1 MFDSWLQDLRY
12 AVRLLR
18 RNPLFALTAVL
29 SLAIG
34 IGANTTIFTIAN
46 ALLFKPP
53 LGVADASRLVDV
65 GRSQDGQGF
74 DNGSYSNYL
83 DIRARNTVFS
93 GIYAYRLGP
102 EPMSL
107 RGKDGAERIYG
118 EMVSTNYFNVLGT
131 PPHIGRLFTSDD
143 SEQPGATPL
152 AVLSHRFWMR
162 RFNGDPAIVGQTL
175 VLNGRPLTVIGV
187 TPEGFH
193 GTTVLT
199 SDLWVPVNMVGELAS
214 RLPPAILTSRES
226 AWLVMGARL
235 KPGVTVGQAQAELA
249 NIGRALEQEFPDANR
264 GKGLRVV
271 ASSPVPGDGAP
282 VAAFMAVLMAIVM
295 LVLAIA
301 CANVAGVLLARATTR
316 RREIA
321 VRLAIGAGRG
331 RLIRQMLV
339 ESTLLFLIGGSGG
352 LVLARLMTGALLS
365 LLPAVPLPIDVT
377 LALDGRAVVFTLT
390 LSLVAAILSGL
401 APAFHASRA
410 EVVGALKSDTQGGP
424 ERIWLRHAFV
434 VSQVALSIVLVVGAG
449 LFARALQRASE
460 IDPGFDPH
468 GVELATLDLSLG
480 GYTADTGRVFARE
493 LIRRV
498 RETPGVQAAALSA
511 VMPLGDRG
519 IGLGGLAVPG
529 VELRN
534 GRRFF
539 DVDWNV
545 ITPGY
550 FATMKMALSTG
561 RDFSDADRE
570 GTPSVVIVNETAA
583 RQWWPRQDALGKTL
597 LQETGRPDAPDAVRQ
612 QVPEPGRRSAAVR
625 LRADSAAVYVT
636 HCYRGAVGARS
647 APRRAASSAPRLD
660 EPESSHRASA
670 HLRRLLAAGTASATH
685 RGVGRRQPRTCRR
698 VAGGNRDLRRDGL
711 HGVEPH
717 ARDRHSDGA
726 WRRARVGGAHGAA
739 AGADADDDRRGHR
752 PGGRR
757 RGKPPARLAALRRW
771 RHRSVDLHRIDA
783 AIFRRRCGGVLRAGT
798 ARHRYRRDGRPPIRL
813 GTIAPVR
820 ETTSAAAMHL

>member
-53 LGVADASRLVDV
+53 PGVADASRLVDV

-74 DNGSYSNYL
+74 DNGSYPNYL

-143 SEQPGATPL
+143 SEQPAATPL

-175 VLNGRPLTVIGV
+175 VLNGRPFMVIGV

-264 GKGLRVV
+264 GRGLRVV

-550 FATMKMALSTG
+550 FATMKMALLTG

-597 LQETGRPDAPDAVRQ
+597 LQETGRPDAPDAVRTLT
-612 QVPEPGRRSAAVR
+612 VVGVAR
-625 LRADSAAVYVT
+625 DSKYRNLGEDPRPFVYVPIQQQYMSRT
-636 HCYRGAVGARS
+636 VIAARS
-647 APRRAASSAPRLD
+647 AHGQRLAGELRALLASMNPNLPIVQALTFDAYSQLGLLPQRIAASVAGSLG
-660 EPESSHRASA
+660 
-670 HLRRLLAAGTASATH
+670 LVGVLLAAIGIYGVTAYMVSSRTREIGIRMALGAERASVVRMVLRQELTLTMIGAAIGLEVAAAAS
-685 RGVGRRQPRTCRR
+685 RLLGSLLFGVGATDPLTFIGSTLLFF
-698 VAGGNRDLRRDGL
+698 V
-711 HGVEPH
+711 V
-717 ARDRHSDGA
+717 
-726 WRRARVGGAHGAA
+726 GAA
-739 AGADADDDRRGHR
+739 ACYV
-752 PGGRR
+752 
-757 RGKPPARLAALRRW
+757 PARRATAIGAMDALRY
-771 RHRSVDLHRIDA
+771 D
-783 AIFRRRCGGVLRAGT
+783 
-798 ARHRYRRDGRPPIRL
+798 
-813 GTIAPVR
+813 
-820 ETTSAAAMHL
+820 

>member
-18 RNPLFALTAVL
+18 RHPLFALTAVL

-74 DNGSYSNYL
+74 DNDSYANYL

-118 EMVSTNYFNVLGT
+118 EMVSTNYFTVLGT

-143 SEQPGATPL
+143 SEQPAATPL

-175 VLNGRPLTVIGV
+175 VLNGHPFLVIGV

-410 EVVGALKSDTQGGP
+410 ELGGALKSDTQGGP

-519 IGLGGLAVPG
+519 ISLGGLAVPG

-550 FATMKMALSTG
+550 FATMKMALLTG

-597 LQETGRPDAPDAVRQ
+597 LQETGRPDAPDAVRTLT
-612 QVPEPGRRSAAVR
+612 VVGVAR
-625 LRADSAAVYVT
+625 DSKYRNLGEDPRPFVYVPMQQQYMSRT
-636 HCYRGAVGARS
+636 VIAARS
-647 APRRAASSAPRLD
+647 AHGQRLAGQLRALLASMNPNLPIVQALTFDAYSQLGLLPQRIAASVAGSLG
-660 EPESSHRASA
+660 
-670 HLRRLLAAGTASATH
+670 LVGVLLAAIGIYGVTAYMVSSRTREIGIRMALGAERASVVRMVLRQGLTLTMIGAAIGLAVAAAAS
-685 RGVGRRQPRTCRR
+685 RLLGSLLFGVGATDPLTFIGSTLLFF
-698 VAGGNRDLRRDGL
+698 V
-711 HGVEPH
+711 V
-717 ARDRHSDGA
+717 
-726 WRRARVGGAHGAA
+726 GAA
-739 AGADADDDRRGHR
+739 ACYV
-752 PGGRR
+752 
-757 RGKPPARLAALRRW
+757 PARRATAIGAMDALRY
-771 RHRSVDLHRIDA
+771 D
-783 AIFRRRCGGVLRAGT
+783 
-798 ARHRYRRDGRPPIRL
+798 
-813 GTIAPVR
+813 
-820 ETTSAAAMHL
+820 

>member
-74 DNGSYSNYL
+74 DNGSYPNYL

-131 PPHIGRLFTSDD
+131 LPHIGRLFTSDD

-187 TPEGFH
+187 APEGFH

-214 RLPPAILTSRES
+214 RLPPSILTSRES

-235 KPGVTVGQAQAELA
+235 KPGITAGQAQAELA

-301 CANVAGVLLARATTR
+301 CANVAGVLLARATMR
-316 RREIA
+316 RREIG

-511 VMPLGDRG
+511 VMPLGDRA

-529 VELRN
+529 VEPRN

-597 LQETGRPDAPDAVRQ
+597 LQENGRPDAPDAVRTLT
-612 QVPEPGRRSAAVR
+612 VVGVARDSKYRSLGEDPR
-625 LRADSAAVYVT
+625 PFVYVPIQQQYMSRT
-636 HCYRGAVGARS
+636 VIAARS
-647 APRRAASSAPRLD
+647 AHGQRLAGELRALVASMNPNLPIVQSLTFDAYSQLGLLPQRIAASVAGSLG
-660 EPESSHRASA
+660 
-670 HLRRLLAAGTASATH
+670 LVGVLLAAIGIYGVTAYMVSSRTREIGIRMALGAERASVVRMVLRQGLTLTMIGAAIGLAVAAAAS
-685 RGVGRRQPRTCRR
+685 RLLGSLLFGVGATDPLTFIGSTLLFF
-698 VAGGNRDLRRDGL
+698 V
-711 HGVEPH
+711 V
-717 ARDRHSDGA
+717 
-726 WRRARVGGAHGAA
+726 GAA
-739 AGADADDDRRGHR
+739 ACYV
-752 PGGRR
+752 
-757 RGKPPARLAALRRW
+757 PARRATAIGAMDALRY
-771 RHRSVDLHRIDA
+771 D
-783 AIFRRRCGGVLRAGT
+783 
-798 ARHRYRRDGRPPIRL
+798 
-813 GTIAPVR
+813 
-820 ETTSAAAMHL
+820 

>member
-1 MFDSWLQDLRY
+1 
-12 AVRLLR
+12 
-18 RNPLFALTAVL
+18 
-29 SLAIG
+29 
-34 IGANTTIFTIAN
+34 
-46 ALLFKPP
+46 
-53 LGVADASRLVDV
+53 
-65 GRSQDGQGF
+65 
-74 DNGSYSNYL
+74 
-83 DIRARNTVFS
+83 
-93 GIYAYRLGP
+93 
-102 EPMSL
+102 
-107 RGKDGAERIYG
+107 
-118 EMVSTNYFNVLGT
+118 MVSTNYFDVLGT

-143 SEQPGATPL
+143 SEQPAATPL

-175 VLNGRPLTVIGV
+175 VLNGRPFMVIGV

-235 KPGVTVGQAQAELA
+235 KPGVTVGQAQAELV

-529 VELRN
+529 VEPRN

-550 FATMKMALSTG
+550 FATMKMALLTG

-597 LQETGRPDAPDAVRQ
+597 LQETGRPDAPDAVRTLT
-612 QVPEPGRRSAAVR
+612 VVGVAR
-625 LRADSAAVYVT
+625 DSKYRNLGEDPRPFVYVPIQQQYMSRT
-636 HCYRGAVGARS
+636 VIAARS
-647 APRRAASSAPRLD
+647 AHGQRLAGELRALLASMNPNLPIVQSLTFDAYSQLGLLPQRIAASVAGSLG
-660 EPESSHRASA
+660 
-670 HLRRLLAAGTASATH
+670 LVGVLLAAIGIYGVTAYMVSSRTREIGIRMALGAERASVVRMVLRQGLTLTMIGAAIGLAVAAAAS
-685 RGVGRRQPRTCRR
+685 RLLGSLLFGVGATDPLTFIGSTLLFF
-698 VAGGNRDLRRDGL
+698 V
-711 HGVEPH
+711 V
-717 ARDRHSDGA
+717 
-726 WRRARVGGAHGAA
+726 GAA
-739 AGADADDDRRGHR
+739 ACYV
-752 PGGRR
+752 
-757 RGKPPARLAALRRW
+757 PARRATAIGAMDALRY
-771 RHRSVDLHRIDA
+771 D
-783 AIFRRRCGGVLRAGT
+783 
-798 ARHRYRRDGRPPIRL
+798 
-813 GTIAPVR
+813 
-820 ETTSAAAMHL
+820 

>member
-143 SEQPGATPL
+143 SEQPAATPL

-175 VLNGRPLTVIGV
+175 VLNGRPFMVIGV

-529 VELRN
+529 VEPRN

-550 FATMKMALSTG
+550 FATMKMALLTG

-597 LQETGRPDAPDAVRQ
+597 LQETGRPDAPDAVRTLT
-612 QVPEPGRRSAAVR
+612 VVGVAR
-625 LRADSAAVYVT
+625 DSKYRNLGEDPRPFVYVPIQQQYMSRT
-636 HCYRGAVGARS
+636 VIAARS
-647 APRRAASSAPRLD
+647 AHGQRLAGQLRALLASMNPNLPIVQALTFDAYSQLGLLPQRIAASVAGSLG
-660 EPESSHRASA
+660 
-670 HLRRLLAAGTASATH
+670 LVGVLLAAIGIYGVTAYMVSSRTREIGIRMALGAERASVVRMVLRQGLTLTMIGAAIGLAVAAAAS
-685 RGVGRRQPRTCRR
+685 RLLGSLLFGVGATDPLTFIGSTLLFF
-698 VAGGNRDLRRDGL
+698 V
-711 HGVEPH
+711 V
-717 ARDRHSDGA
+717 
-726 WRRARVGGAHGAA
+726 GAA
-739 AGADADDDRRGHR
+739 ACYV
-752 PGGRR
+752 
-757 RGKPPARLAALRRW
+757 PARRATAIGAMDALRY
-771 RHRSVDLHRIDA
+771 D
-783 AIFRRRCGGVLRAGT
+783 
-798 ARHRYRRDGRPPIRL
+798 
-813 GTIAPVR
+813 
-820 ETTSAAAMHL
+820 

>member
-74 DNGSYSNYL
+74 DNDSYSNYL

-143 SEQPGATPL
+143 SEQPAATPL

-175 VLNGRPLTVIGV
+175 VLNGRPFMVIGV

-550 FATMKMALSTG
+550 FATMKMALLTG

-597 LQETGRPDAPDAVRQ
+597 LQETGRPDAPDAVRTLT
-612 QVPEPGRRSAAVR
+612 VVGVAR
-625 LRADSAAVYVT
+625 DSKYRNLGEDPRPFVYVPIQQQYMSRT
-636 HCYRGAVGARS
+636 VIAARS
-647 APRRAASSAPRLD
+647 AHGQRLAGQLRALLASMNPNLPIVQALTFDAYSQLGLLPQRIAASVAGSLG
-660 EPESSHRASA
+660 
-670 HLRRLLAAGTASATH
+670 LVGVLLAAIGIYGVTAYMVSSRTREIGIRMALGAERASVVRMVLRQGLTLTMIGAAIGLAVAAAAS
-685 RGVGRRQPRTCRR
+685 RLLGSLLFGVGATDPLTFIGSTLLFF
-698 VAGGNRDLRRDGL
+698 V
-711 HGVEPH
+711 V
-717 ARDRHSDGA
+717 
-726 WRRARVGGAHGAA
+726 GAA
-739 AGADADDDRRGHR
+739 ACYV
-752 PGGRR
+752 
-757 RGKPPARLAALRRW
+757 PARRATAIGAMDALRY
-771 RHRSVDLHRIDA
+771 D
-783 AIFRRRCGGVLRAGT
+783 
-798 ARHRYRRDGRPPIRL
+798 
-813 GTIAPVR
+813 
-820 ETTSAAAMHL
+820 

>member
-143 SEQPGATPL
+143 SEQPAATPL

-529 VELRN
+529 VEPRN

-597 LQETGRPDAPDAVRQ
+597 LQETGRPDAPDAVRTLT
-612 QVPEPGRRSAAVR
+612 VVGVAR
-625 LRADSAAVYVT
+625 DSKYRNLGEDPRPFVYVPIQQQYMSRT
-636 HCYRGAVGARS
+636 VIAARS
-647 APRRAASSAPRLD
+647 AHGQRLAGELRALLASMNPNLPIVQSLTFDAYSQLGLLPQRIAASVAGSLG
-660 EPESSHRASA
+660 
-670 HLRRLLAAGTASATH
+670 LVGVLLAAIGIYGVTAYMVSSRTREIGIRMALGAERASVVRMVLRQGLTLTMIGAAIGLAVAAAAS
-685 RGVGRRQPRTCRR
+685 RLLGSLLFGVGATDPLTFIGSTLLFF
-698 VAGGNRDLRRDGL
+698 V
-711 HGVEPH
+711 V
-717 ARDRHSDGA
+717 
-726 WRRARVGGAHGAA
+726 GAA
-739 AGADADDDRRGHR
+739 ACYV
-752 PGGRR
+752 
-757 RGKPPARLAALRRW
+757 PARRATAIGAMDALRY
-771 RHRSVDLHRIDA
+771 D
-783 AIFRRRCGGVLRAGT
+783 
-798 ARHRYRRDGRPPIRL
+798 
-813 GTIAPVR
+813 
-820 ETTSAAAMHL
+820 

>member
-1 MFDSWLQDLRY
+1 MADSWLQDLRY

-53 LGVADASRLVDV
+53 LGVADAGRLVDV

-74 DNGSYSNYL
+74 ETGSYSNYL

-107 RGKDGAERIYG
+107 RGTDGAERIYG

-175 VLNGRPLTVIGV
+175 VLNGRPVTVIGV
-187 TPEGFH
+187 APEGFH
-193 GTTVLT
+193 GTTMLT
-199 SDLWVPVNMVGELAS
+199 SDLWVPVNMVGELVP
-214 RLPPAILTSRES
+214 RLPPSILTSRES

-249 NIGRALEQEFPDANR
+249 NIGRALEREFPDANR
-264 GKGLRVV
+264 GQGLRVL
-271 ASSPVPGDGAP
+271 ASSLVPGDGAP

-301 CANVAGVLLARATTR
+301 CANVAGVLLARATMR

-331 RLIRQMLV
+331 QLIRQMLV

-352 LVLARLMTGALLS
+352 LVLARLMTAGLLS
-365 LLPAVPLPIDVT
+365 LLPALPFPIDVT

-401 APAFHASRA
+401 APAFQASRA
-410 EVVGALKSDTQGGP
+410 EVVGALKSDTHGGP

-498 RETPGVQAAALSA
+498 RETPGVQSAALSA

-519 IGLGGLAVPG
+519 ISLGGLAVPG
-529 VELRN
+529 VEPRN

-550 FATMKMALSTG
+550 FAAMKMALLTG

-597 LQETGRPDAPDAVRQ
+597 LQENGRPDAPDAVRTLT
-612 QVPEPGRRSAAVR
+612 VVGVAR
-625 LRADSAAVYVT
+625 DSKYRNLGEDPRPFVYVPIQQQYMSRT
-636 HCYRGAVGARS
+636 VIAARS
-647 APRRAASSAPRLD
+647 AHRQRLAGELRALVASMNPNLPIVQSLTFDAYSQLGLLPQRIAASVAGSLG
-660 EPESSHRASA
+660 
-670 HLRRLLAAGTASATH
+670 LVGVLLAAIGIYGVTAYMVSSRTREIGIRMALGAERASVVRMVLRQGLTLTMIGAAIGLAVAAAASRLLGSLLFGIGATDPLTFIGSTLLFFVV
-685 RGVGRRQPRTCRR
+685 GVAACYVP
-698 VAGGNRDLRRDGL
+698 A
-711 HGVEPH
+711 
-717 ARDRHSDGA
+717 
-726 WRRARVGGAHGAA
+726 RRATAIGAM
-739 AGADADDDRRGHR
+739 D
-752 PGGRR
+752 
-757 RGKPPARLAALRRW
+757 ALRY
-771 RHRSVDLHRIDA
+771 D
-783 AIFRRRCGGVLRAGT
+783 
-798 ARHRYRRDGRPPIRL
+798 
-813 GTIAPVR
+813 
-820 ETTSAAAMHL
+820 

>member
-74 DNGSYSNYL
+74 DNVSYSNYL

-107 RGKDGAERIYG
+107 RGKDGVERIYG

-143 SEQPGATPL
+143 SEQPAATPL

-175 VLNGRPLTVIGV
+175 VLNGRPFMVIGV

-434 VSQVALSIVLVVGAG
+434 LSQVALSIVLVVGAG

-529 VELRN
+529 VEPRN

-550 FATMKMALSTG
+550 FATMKMALLTG

-583 RQWWPRQDALGKTL
+583 RQWWPRQDPLGKTL
-597 LQETGRPDAPDAVRQ
+597 LQETGRPDAPDAVRTLT
-612 QVPEPGRRSAAVR
+612 VVGVAR
-625 LRADSAAVYVT
+625 DSKYRNLGEDPRPFVYVPIQQQYMSRT
-636 HCYRGAVGARS
+636 VIAARS
-647 APRRAASSAPRLD
+647 AHGQRLAGELRALVASMNPNLPIVQSLTFDAYSQLGLLPQRIAASVAGSLG
-660 EPESSHRASA
+660 
-670 HLRRLLAAGTASATH
+670 LVGVLLAAIGIYGVTAYMVSSRTREIGIRMALGAERAAVVRMVLRQGLTLTMIGAAIGLAVAAAAS
-685 RGVGRRQPRTCRR
+685 RLLGSLLFGVGATDPLTFIGSTLLFF
-698 VAGGNRDLRRDGL
+698 V
-711 HGVEPH
+711 V
-717 ARDRHSDGA
+717 
-726 WRRARVGGAHGAA
+726 GAA
-739 AGADADDDRRGHR
+739 ACYV
-752 PGGRR
+752 
-757 RGKPPARLAALRRW
+757 PARRATAIGAMDALRY
-771 RHRSVDLHRIDA
+771 D
-783 AIFRRRCGGVLRAGT
+783 
-798 ARHRYRRDGRPPIRL
+798 
-813 GTIAPVR
+813 
-820 ETTSAAAMHL
+820 

>member
-143 SEQPGATPL
+143 SEQPAATPL

-264 GKGLRVV
+264 GRGLRVV

-410 EVVGALKSDTQGGP
+410 EVVGALKSDAQGGP

-550 FATMKMALSTG
+550 FATMKMALLTG

-597 LQETGRPDAPDAVRQ
+597 LQETGRPDAPDAVRTLT
-612 QVPEPGRRSAAVR
+612 VVGVAR
-625 LRADSAAVYVT
+625 DSKYRNLGEDPRPFVYVPIQQQYMSRT
-636 HCYRGAVGARS
+636 VIAARS
-647 APRRAASSAPRLD
+647 AHGQRLAGQLRALLASMNPNLPIVQALTFDAYSQLGLLPQRIAASVAGSLG
-660 EPESSHRASA
+660 
-670 HLRRLLAAGTASATH
+670 LVGVLLAAIGIYGVTAYMVSSRTREIGIRMALGAERASVVRMVLRQGLTLTMIGAAIGLAVAAAAS
-685 RGVGRRQPRTCRR
+685 RLLGSLLFGVGATDPLTFIGSTLLFF
-698 VAGGNRDLRRDGL
+698 V
-711 HGVEPH
+711 V
-717 ARDRHSDGA
+717 
-726 WRRARVGGAHGAA
+726 GAA
-739 AGADADDDRRGHR
+739 ACYV
-752 PGGRR
+752 
-757 RGKPPARLAALRRW
+757 PARRATAIGAMDALRY
-771 RHRSVDLHRIDA
+771 D
-783 AIFRRRCGGVLRAGT
+783 
-798 ARHRYRRDGRPPIRL
+798 
-813 GTIAPVR
+813 
-820 ETTSAAAMHL
+820 

>member
-74 DNGSYSNYL
+74 DNGSYANYL

-143 SEQPGATPL
+143 SEQPAATPL

-175 VLNGRPLTVIGV
+175 VLNGRPFMVIGV

-434 VSQVALSIVLVVGAG
+434 VSQVALSIVLVVAAG

-529 VELRN
+529 VEPRN

-561 RDFSDADRE
+561 RDFSDDDRE

-597 LQETGRPDAPDAVRQ
+597 LQETGRPDAPDAVRTLT
-612 QVPEPGRRSAAVR
+612 VVGVAR
-625 LRADSAAVYVT
+625 DSKYRNLGEDPRPFVYVPIQQQYMSRT
-636 HCYRGAVGARS
+636 VIAARS
-647 APRRAASSAPRLD
+647 AHGQRLAGELRALLASMNPNLPIVQSLTFDAYSQLGLLPQRIAASVAGSLGLVGVLLASIGIYGVTAYMV
-660 EPESSHRASA
+660 SSRTREIGIRMALGAERASVVRMV
-670 HLRRLLAAGTASATH
+670 LRQGLTLTMIGAAIGLAVAAAASRLLGSLLF
-685 RGVGRRQPRTCRR
+685 GVGATDPLTFIGSTLLFF
-698 VAGGNRDLRRDGL
+698 V
-711 HGVEPH
+711 V
-717 ARDRHSDGA
+717 
-726 WRRARVGGAHGAA
+726 GAA
-739 AGADADDDRRGHR
+739 ACYV
-752 PGGRR
+752 
-757 RGKPPARLAALRRW
+757 PARRATAIGAMDALRY
-771 RHRSVDLHRIDA
+771 D
-783 AIFRRRCGGVLRAGT
+783 
-798 ARHRYRRDGRPPIRL
+798 
-813 GTIAPVR
+813 
-820 ETTSAAAMHL
+820 

>member
-107 RGKDGAERIYG
+107 RGKDGVERIYG

-143 SEQPGATPL
+143 SEQPAATPL

-175 VLNGRPLTVIGV
+175 VLNGRPFMVIGV

-264 GKGLRVV
+264 GRGLRVV
-271 ASSPVPGDGAP
+271 ASSPVPGDGTP

-434 VSQVALSIVLVVGAG
+434 VSQVALSIVLVVGAA

-550 FATMKMALSTG
+550 FATMKMALLTG

-597 LQETGRPDAPDAVRQ
+597 LQETGRPDAPDAVRTLT
-612 QVPEPGRRSAAVR
+612 VVGVAR
-625 LRADSAAVYVT
+625 DSKYRNLGEDPRPFVYVPIQQQYMSRT
-636 HCYRGAVGARS
+636 VIAARS
-647 APRRAASSAPRLD
+647 AHGQRLAGELRALLASMNPNLPIVQALTFDAYSQLGLLPQRIAASVAGSLG
-660 EPESSHRASA
+660 
-670 HLRRLLAAGTASATH
+670 LVGVLLAAIGIYGVTAYMVSSRTREIGIRMALGAERASVVRMVLRQGLTLTMIGAAIGLAVAAAAS
-685 RGVGRRQPRTCRR
+685 RLLGSLLFGVGATDPLTFIGSTLLFF
-698 VAGGNRDLRRDGL
+698 V
-711 HGVEPH
+711 V
-717 ARDRHSDGA
+717 
-726 WRRARVGGAHGAA
+726 GAA
-739 AGADADDDRRGHR
+739 ACYV
-752 PGGRR
+752 
-757 RGKPPARLAALRRW
+757 PARRATAIGAMDALRY
-771 RHRSVDLHRIDA
+771 D
-783 AIFRRRCGGVLRAGT
+783 
-798 ARHRYRRDGRPPIRL
+798 
-813 GTIAPVR
+813 
-820 ETTSAAAMHL
+820 

>member
-143 SEQPGATPL
+143 SEQPAATPL

-175 VLNGRPLTVIGV
+175 VLNGRPFMVIGV

-410 EVVGALKSDTQGGP
+410 EVVGALKSGTQGGP

-529 VELRN
+529 VEPRN

-550 FATMKMALSTG
+550 FATMKMALLTG

-597 LQETGRPDAPDAVRQ
+597 LQETGRPDAPDAVRTLT
-612 QVPEPGRRSAAVR
+612 VVGVAR
-625 LRADSAAVYVT
+625 DSKYRNLGEDPRPFVYVPIQQQYMSRT
-636 HCYRGAVGARS
+636 VIAARS
-647 APRRAASSAPRLD
+647 AHGQRLAGELRALLASMNPNLPIVQALTFDAYSQLGLLPQRIAASVAGSLG
-660 EPESSHRASA
+660 
-670 HLRRLLAAGTASATH
+670 LVGVLLAAIGIYGVTAYMVSSRTREIGIRMALGAERASVVRMVLRQGLTLTMIGAAIGLAVAAAAS
-685 RGVGRRQPRTCRR
+685 RLLGSLLFGVGATDPLTFIGSTLLFF
-698 VAGGNRDLRRDGL
+698 V
-711 HGVEPH
+711 V
-717 ARDRHSDGA
+717 
-726 WRRARVGGAHGAA
+726 GAA
-739 AGADADDDRRGHR
+739 ACYV
-752 PGGRR
+752 
-757 RGKPPARLAALRRW
+757 PARRATAIGAMDALRY
-771 RHRSVDLHRIDA
+771 D
-783 AIFRRRCGGVLRAGT
+783 
-798 ARHRYRRDGRPPIRL
+798 
-813 GTIAPVR
+813 
-820 ETTSAAAMHL
+820 

>member
-143 SEQPGATPL
+143 SEQPAATPL

-175 VLNGRPLTVIGV
+175 VLNGRPFMVIGV

-264 GKGLRVV
+264 GRGLRVV

-282 VAAFMAVLMAIVM
+282 VAAFMTVLMAIVM

-597 LQETGRPDAPDAVRQ
+597 LQETGRPDAPDAVRTLT
-612 QVPEPGRRSAAVR
+612 VVGVAR
-625 LRADSAAVYVT
+625 DSKYRNLGEDPRPFVYVPIQQQYMSRT
-636 HCYRGAVGARS
+636 VIAARS
-647 APRRAASSAPRLD
+647 AHGQRLAGELRAVLASINPNLPIVQSLTFDAYSQLGLLPQRIAASVAGSLG
-660 EPESSHRASA
+660 
-670 HLRRLLAAGTASATH
+670 LVGVLLAAIGIYGVTAYMVSSRTREIGIRMALGAERASVVRMVLRQGLTLTMIGAAIGLAVAAAAS
-685 RGVGRRQPRTCRR
+685 RLLGSLLFGVGATDPLTFIGSTLLFF
-698 VAGGNRDLRRDGL
+698 V
-711 HGVEPH
+711 V
-717 ARDRHSDGA
+717 
-726 WRRARVGGAHGAA
+726 GAA
-739 AGADADDDRRGHR
+739 ACYV
-752 PGGRR
+752 
-757 RGKPPARLAALRRW
+757 PARRATAIGAMDALRY
-771 RHRSVDLHRIDA
+771 D
-783 AIFRRRCGGVLRAGT
+783 
-798 ARHRYRRDGRPPIRL
+798 
-813 GTIAPVR
+813 
-820 ETTSAAAMHL
+820 

>member
-1 MFDSWLQDLRY
+1 M
-12 AVRLLR
+12 
-18 RNPLFALTAVL
+18 
-29 SLAIG
+29 
-34 IGANTTIFTIAN
+34 
-46 ALLFKPP
+46 
-53 LGVADASRLVDV
+53 
-65 GRSQDGQGF
+65 
-74 DNGSYSNYL
+74 
-83 DIRARNTVFS
+83 FS

-118 EMVSTNYFNVLGT
+118 EMVSTDYFNVLGT

-175 VLNGRPLTVIGV
+175 VLNGRPFMVIGV

-214 RLPPAILTSRES
+214 RLPPSILTSRES

-321 VRLAIGAGRG
+321 VRIAIGAGRG

-365 LLPAVPLPIDVT
+365 LLPSVPLPIDVT
-377 LALDGRAVVFTLT
+377 LALDGRAVVFTLS

-550 FATMKMALSTG
+550 FATMKMALLTG

-597 LQETGRPDAPDAVRQ
+597 LQENGRPDAPDAVRTLT
-612 QVPEPGRRSAAVR
+612 VVGVAR
-625 LRADSAAVYVT
+625 DSKYRNLGEDPRPFVYVPIQQQYMSRT
-636 HCYRGAVGARS
+636 VIAARS
-647 APRRAASSAPRLD
+647 AHGQRLAGELRALLASMNPNLPIVQSLTFDAYSQLGLLPQRIAASVAGSLG
-660 EPESSHRASA
+660 
-670 HLRRLLAAGTASATH
+670 LVGVLLAAIGIYGVTAYMVSSRTREIGIRMALGAERASVVRMVLRQGLTLTMIGAAIGLAVAAAAS
-685 RGVGRRQPRTCRR
+685 RLLGSLLFGVGATDPLTFIGSTLLFF
-698 VAGGNRDLRRDGL
+698 V
-711 HGVEPH
+711 V
-717 ARDRHSDGA
+717 
-726 WRRARVGGAHGAA
+726 GAA
-739 AGADADDDRRGHR
+739 ACYV
-752 PGGRR
+752 
-757 RGKPPARLAALRRW
+757 PARRATAIGAMNALRY
-771 RHRSVDLHRIDA
+771 D
-783 AIFRRRCGGVLRAGT
+783 
-798 ARHRYRRDGRPPIRL
+798 
-813 GTIAPVR
+813 
-820 ETTSAAAMHL
+820 

>member
-143 SEQPGATPL
+143 SEQPAATPL

-175 VLNGRPLTVIGV
+175 VLNGRPFMVIGV

-550 FATMKMALSTG
+550 FATMKMALLTG

-597 LQETGRPDAPDAVRQ
+597 LQEDGRPDAPDAVRTLT
-612 QVPEPGRRSAAVR
+612 VVGVAR
-625 LRADSAAVYVT
+625 DSKYRNLGEDPRPFVYVPIQQQYMSRT
-636 HCYRGAVGARS
+636 VIAARS
-647 APRRAASSAPRLD
+647 AHGQRLAGELRALLASMNPNLPIVQSLTFDAYSQLGLLPQRIAASVAGSLG
-660 EPESSHRASA
+660 
-670 HLRRLLAAGTASATH
+670 LVGVLLAAIGIYGVTAYMVSSRTREIGIRMALGAERASVVRMVLRQGLTLTMIGAAIGLAVAAAAS
-685 RGVGRRQPRTCRR
+685 RLLGSLLFGVGATDPLTFIGSTLLFF
-698 VAGGNRDLRRDGL
+698 V
-711 HGVEPH
+711 V
-717 ARDRHSDGA
+717 
-726 WRRARVGGAHGAA
+726 GAA
-739 AGADADDDRRGHR
+739 ACYV
-752 PGGRR
+752 
-757 RGKPPARLAALRRW
+757 PARRATAIGAMDALRY
-771 RHRSVDLHRIDA
+771 D
-783 AIFRRRCGGVLRAGT
+783 
-798 ARHRYRRDGRPPIRL
+798 
-813 GTIAPVR
+813 
-820 ETTSAAAMHL
+820 

>member
-107 RGKDGAERIYG
+107 RGKDGVERIYG

-143 SEQPGATPL
+143 SEQPAATPL

-175 VLNGRPLTVIGV
+175 VLNGRPFMVIGV

-550 FATMKMALSTG
+550 FATMKMALLTG

-597 LQETGRPDAPDAVRQ
+597 LQETGRPDAPDAVRTLT
-612 QVPEPGRRSAAVR
+612 VVGVAR
-625 LRADSAAVYVT
+625 DSKYRNLGEDPRPFVYVPIQQQYMSRT
-636 HCYRGAVGARS
+636 VIAARS
-647 APRRAASSAPRLD
+647 AHGQRLAGQLRALLASMNPNLPIVQALTFDAYSQLGLLPQRIAASVAGSLG
-660 EPESSHRASA
+660 
-670 HLRRLLAAGTASATH
+670 LVGVLLAAIGIYGVTAYMVSSRTREIGIRMALGAERASVVRMVLRQGLTLTMIGAAIGLAVAAAAS
-685 RGVGRRQPRTCRR
+685 RLLGSLLFGVGATDPLTFIGSTLLFF
-698 VAGGNRDLRRDGL
+698 V
-711 HGVEPH
+711 V
-717 ARDRHSDGA
+717 
-726 WRRARVGGAHGAA
+726 GAA
-739 AGADADDDRRGHR
+739 ACYV
-752 PGGRR
+752 
-757 RGKPPARLAALRRW
+757 PARRATAIGAMDALRY
-771 RHRSVDLHRIDA
+771 D
-783 AIFRRRCGGVLRAGT
+783 
-798 ARHRYRRDGRPPIRL
+798 
-813 GTIAPVR
+813 
-820 ETTSAAAMHL
+820 

>member
-143 SEQPGATPL
+143 SEQPAATPL

-175 VLNGRPLTVIGV
+175 VLNGRPFTVIGV

-264 GKGLRVV
+264 GRGLRVL
-271 ASSPVPGDGAP
+271 ASSPLPGDGAP
-282 VAAFMAVLMAIVM
+282 VAAFMAVLTAIVM

-597 LQETGRPDAPDAVRQ
+597 LQETGRPDAPDAVRTLT
-612 QVPEPGRRSAAVR
+612 VVGVAR
-625 LRADSAAVYVT
+625 DSKYRNLGEDPRPFVYVPIQQQYMSRT
-636 HCYRGAVGARS
+636 VIAARS
-647 APRRAASSAPRLD
+647 AHGQRLAGELRALVASMNPNLPIVQSLTFDAYSQLGLLPQRIAASVAGSLG
-660 EPESSHRASA
+660 
-670 HLRRLLAAGTASATH
+670 LVGVLLAAIGIYGVTAYMVSSRTREIGIRMALGAERASVVRMVLRQGLTLTMIGAAIGLAVAAAAS
-685 RGVGRRQPRTCRR
+685 RLLGSLLFGVGATDPLTFIGSTLLFF
-698 VAGGNRDLRRDGL
+698 V
-711 HGVEPH
+711 V
-717 ARDRHSDGA
+717 
-726 WRRARVGGAHGAA
+726 GAA
-739 AGADADDDRRGHR
+739 ACYV
-752 PGGRR
+752 
-757 RGKPPARLAALRRW
+757 PARRATAIGAMDALRY
-771 RHRSVDLHRIDA
+771 D
-783 AIFRRRCGGVLRAGT
+783 
-798 ARHRYRRDGRPPIRL
+798 
-813 GTIAPVR
+813 
-820 ETTSAAAMHL
+820 

>member
-107 RGKDGAERIYG
+107 RGKDGVERIYG

-143 SEQPGATPL
+143 SEQPAATPL

-550 FATMKMALSTG
+550 FATMKMALLTG

-597 LQETGRPDAPDAVRQ
+597 LQENGRPDAPDAVRTLT
-612 QVPEPGRRSAAVR
+612 VVGVAR
-625 LRADSAAVYVT
+625 DSKYRNLGEDPRPFVYVPIQQQYMSRT
-636 HCYRGAVGARS
+636 VIAARS
-647 APRRAASSAPRLD
+647 AHGQRLAGELRALLASMNPNLPIVQSLTFDAYSQLGLLPQRIAASVAGSLG
-660 EPESSHRASA
+660 
-670 HLRRLLAAGTASATH
+670 LVGVLLAAIGIYGVTAYMVSSRTREIGIRMALGAERASVVRMVLRQGLTLTMIGAAIGLAVAAAAS
-685 RGVGRRQPRTCRR
+685 RLLGSLLFGVGATDPLTFIGSTLLFF
-698 VAGGNRDLRRDGL
+698 V
-711 HGVEPH
+711 V
-717 ARDRHSDGA
+717 
-726 WRRARVGGAHGAA
+726 GAA
-739 AGADADDDRRGHR
+739 ACYV
-752 PGGRR
+752 
-757 RGKPPARLAALRRW
+757 PARRATAIGAMDALRY
-771 RHRSVDLHRIDA
+771 D
-783 AIFRRRCGGVLRAGT
+783 
-798 ARHRYRRDGRPPIRL
+798 
-813 GTIAPVR
+813 
-820 ETTSAAAMHL
+820 

>member
-143 SEQPGATPL
+143 SEQPAATPL

-175 VLNGRPLTVIGV
+175 VLNGRPFMVIGV

-214 RLPPAILTSRES
+214 RLRPAILTSRES

-529 VELRN
+529 VEPRN

-550 FATMKMALSTG
+550 FATMKMALLTG

-597 LQETGRPDAPDAVRQ
+597 LQETGRPDAPDAVRTLT
-612 QVPEPGRRSAAVR
+612 VVGVAR
-625 LRADSAAVYVT
+625 DSKYRNLGEDPRPFVYVPIQQQYMSRT
-636 HCYRGAVGARS
+636 VIAARS
-647 APRRAASSAPRLD
+647 AHGQRLAGELRALLASMNPNLPIVQALTFDAYSQLGLLPQRIAASVAGSLG
-660 EPESSHRASA
+660 
-670 HLRRLLAAGTASATH
+670 LVGVLLAAIGIYGVTAYMVSSRTREIGIRMALGAERASVVRMVLRQGLTLTMIGAAIGLAVAAAAS
-685 RGVGRRQPRTCRR
+685 RLLGSLLFGVGATDPLTFIGSTLLFF
-698 VAGGNRDLRRDGL
+698 V
-711 HGVEPH
+711 V
-717 ARDRHSDGA
+717 
-726 WRRARVGGAHGAA
+726 GAA
-739 AGADADDDRRGHR
+739 ACYV
-752 PGGRR
+752 
-757 RGKPPARLAALRRW
+757 PARRATAIGAMDALRY
-771 RHRSVDLHRIDA
+771 D
-783 AIFRRRCGGVLRAGT
+783 
-798 ARHRYRRDGRPPIRL
+798 
-813 GTIAPVR
+813 
-820 ETTSAAAMHL
+820 

>member
-143 SEQPGATPL
+143 SEQPAATPL

-175 VLNGRPLTVIGV
+175 VLNGRPFMVIGV

-199 SDLWVPVNMVGELAS
+199 SDLWVPVNMVGELAP

-550 FATMKMALSTG
+550 FATMKMALLTG

-597 LQETGRPDAPDAVRQ
+597 LQETGRPDAPDAVRTLT
-612 QVPEPGRRSAAVR
+612 VVGVAR
-625 LRADSAAVYVT
+625 DSKYRNLGEDPRPFVYVPIQQQYMSRT
-636 HCYRGAVGARS
+636 VIAARS
-647 APRRAASSAPRLD
+647 AHGQRLAGELRALVASINPNLPIVQSLTFDAYSQLGLLPQRIAASVAGSLG
-660 EPESSHRASA
+660 
-670 HLRRLLAAGTASATH
+670 LVGVLLAAIGIYGVTAYMVSSRTREIGIRMALGAERASVVRMVLRQGLTLTMIGAAIGLAVAAAAS
-685 RGVGRRQPRTCRR
+685 RLLGSLLFGVGATDPLTFIGSTLLFF
-698 VAGGNRDLRRDGL
+698 V
-711 HGVEPH
+711 V
-717 ARDRHSDGA
+717 
-726 WRRARVGGAHGAA
+726 GAA
-739 AGADADDDRRGHR
+739 ACYV
-752 PGGRR
+752 
-757 RGKPPARLAALRRW
+757 PARRATAIGAMDALRY
-771 RHRSVDLHRIDA
+771 D
-783 AIFRRRCGGVLRAGT
+783 
-798 ARHRYRRDGRPPIRL
+798 
-813 GTIAPVR
+813 
-820 ETTSAAAMHL
+820 

>member
-118 EMVSTNYFNVLGT
+118 GMVSTNYFNVLGT

-143 SEQPGATPL
+143 SEQPAATPL

-175 VLNGRPLTVIGV
+175 VLNGRPFMVIGV

-199 SDLWVPVNMVGELAS
+199 SDLWVPVNMVGELAP

-410 EVVGALKSDTQGGP
+410 EVVGTLKSDTQGGP

-529 VELRN
+529 VEPPN

-597 LQETGRPDAPDAVRQ
+597 LQETGRPDAPDAVRTLT
-612 QVPEPGRRSAAVR
+612 VVGVAR
-625 LRADSAAVYVT
+625 DSKYRNLGEDPRPFVYVPIQQQYMSRT
-636 HCYRGAVGARS
+636 VIAARS
-647 APRRAASSAPRLD
+647 AHGQRLAGELRALLASMNPNLPIVQSLTFDAYSQLGLLPQRIAASVAGSLG
-660 EPESSHRASA
+660 
-670 HLRRLLAAGTASATH
+670 LVGVLLAAIGIYGVTAYMVSSRTREIGIRMALGAERASVVRMVLRQGLTLTMIGAAIGLAVAAAAS
-685 RGVGRRQPRTCRR
+685 RLLGSLLFGVGATDPLTFIGSTLLFF
-698 VAGGNRDLRRDGL
+698 V
-711 HGVEPH
+711 V
-717 ARDRHSDGA
+717 
-726 WRRARVGGAHGAA
+726 GAA
-739 AGADADDDRRGHR
+739 ACYV
-752 PGGRR
+752 
-757 RGKPPARLAALRRW
+757 PARRATAIGAMDALRY
-771 RHRSVDLHRIDA
+771 D
-783 AIFRRRCGGVLRAGT
+783 
-798 ARHRYRRDGRPPIRL
+798 
-813 GTIAPVR
+813 
-820 ETTSAAAMHL
+820 

>member
-143 SEQPGATPL
+143 SEQPAATPL

-175 VLNGRPLTVIGV
+175 VLNGRPFMVIGV

-597 LQETGRPDAPDAVRQ
+597 LQETGRPDAPDAVRTLT
-612 QVPEPGRRSAAVR
+612 VVGVAR
-625 LRADSAAVYVT
+625 DSKYRNLGEDPRPFVYVPIQQQYMSRT
-636 HCYRGAVGARS
+636 VIAARS
-647 APRRAASSAPRLD
+647 AHGQRLAGELRALLASMNPNLPIVQSLTFDAYSQLGLLPQRIAASVAGSLG
-660 EPESSHRASA
+660 
-670 HLRRLLAAGTASATH
+670 LVGVLLAAIGIYGVTAYMVSSRTREIGIRMALGAERASVVRMVLRQGLTLTMIGAAIGLAVAAAAS
-685 RGVGRRQPRTCRR
+685 RLLGSLLFGVGATDPLTFIGSTLLFF
-698 VAGGNRDLRRDGL
+698 V
-711 HGVEPH
+711 V
-717 ARDRHSDGA
+717 
-726 WRRARVGGAHGAA
+726 GAA
-739 AGADADDDRRGHR
+739 ACYV
-752 PGGRR
+752 
-757 RGKPPARLAALRRW
+757 PARRATAIGAMDALRY
-771 RHRSVDLHRIDA
+771 D
-783 AIFRRRCGGVLRAGT
+783 
-798 ARHRYRRDGRPPIRL
+798 
-813 GTIAPVR
+813 
-820 ETTSAAAMHL
+820 

>member
-107 RGKDGAERIYG
+107 RGKDGVERIYG

-143 SEQPGATPL
+143 SEQPAATPL

-264 GKGLRVV
+264 GRGLRVV

-365 LLPAVPLPIDVT
+365 LVPAVPLPIDVT

-410 EVVGALKSDTQGGP
+410 EVVGALKSDTRGGP

-498 RETPGVQAAALSA
+498 RESPGVQAAALSA

-529 VELRN
+529 VEPRN

-550 FATMKMALSTG
+550 FATMKIALSTG

-597 LQETGRPDAPDAVRQ
+597 LQENGRPDAPDAVRTLT
-612 QVPEPGRRSAAVR
+612 VVGVAR
-625 LRADSAAVYVT
+625 DSKYRNLGEDPRPFVYVPIQQQYMSRT
-636 HCYRGAVGARS
+636 VIAARS
-647 APRRAASSAPRLD
+647 AHGQRLAGELRALLASMNPNLPIVQSLTFDAYSQLGLLPQRIAASVAGSLG
-660 EPESSHRASA
+660 
-670 HLRRLLAAGTASATH
+670 LVGVLLAAIGIYGVTAYMVSSRTREIGIRMALGAERASVVRMVLRQGLTLTMIGAAIGLAVAAAAS
-685 RGVGRRQPRTCRR
+685 RLLGSLLFGVGATDPLTFIGSTLLFF
-698 VAGGNRDLRRDGL
+698 V
-711 HGVEPH
+711 V
-717 ARDRHSDGA
+717 
-726 WRRARVGGAHGAA
+726 GAA
-739 AGADADDDRRGHR
+739 ACYV
-752 PGGRR
+752 
-757 RGKPPARLAALRRW
+757 PARRATAIGAMDALRY
-771 RHRSVDLHRIDA
+771 D
-783 AIFRRRCGGVLRAGT
+783 
-798 ARHRYRRDGRPPIRL
+798 
-813 GTIAPVR
+813 
-820 ETTSAAAMHL
+820 

>member
-143 SEQPGATPL
+143 SEQPAATPL

-175 VLNGRPLTVIGV
+175 VLNGRPFMVIGV

-235 KPGVTVGQAQAELA
+235 KPGVTVEQAQAELA

-449 LFARALQRASE
+449 LFARALQRSSE

-550 FATMKMALSTG
+550 FATMKMALLTG

-597 LQETGRPDAPDAVRQ
+597 LQETGRPDAPDAVRTLT
-612 QVPEPGRRSAAVR
+612 VVGVAR
-625 LRADSAAVYVT
+625 DSKYRNLGEDPRPFVYVPIQQQYMSRT
-636 HCYRGAVGARS
+636 VIAARS
-647 APRRAASSAPRLD
+647 AHGQRLAGELRALLASMNPNLPIVQALTFDAYSRLGLLPQRIAASVAGSLG
-660 EPESSHRASA
+660 
-670 HLRRLLAAGTASATH
+670 LVGVLLAAIGIYGVTAYMVSSRTREIGIRMALGAERASVVRMVLRQGLTLTMIGAAIGLAVAAAAS
-685 RGVGRRQPRTCRR
+685 RLLGSLLFGVGATDPLTFIGSTLLFF
-698 VAGGNRDLRRDGL
+698 V
-711 HGVEPH
+711 V
-717 ARDRHSDGA
+717 
-726 WRRARVGGAHGAA
+726 GAA
-739 AGADADDDRRGHR
+739 ACYV
-752 PGGRR
+752 
-757 RGKPPARLAALRRW
+757 PARRATAIGAMDALRY
-771 RHRSVDLHRIDA
+771 D
-783 AIFRRRCGGVLRAGT
+783 
-798 ARHRYRRDGRPPIRL
+798 
-813 GTIAPVR
+813 
-820 ETTSAAAMHL
+820 

>member
-143 SEQPGATPL
+143 SEQPAATPL

-175 VLNGRPLTVIGV
+175 VLNGRPFMVIGV

-550 FATMKMALSTG
+550 FATMKMALLTG

-597 LQETGRPDAPDAVRQ
+597 LQENGRPDAPDAVRTLT
-612 QVPEPGRRSAAVR
+612 VVGVAR
-625 LRADSAAVYVT
+625 DSKYRNLGEDPRPFVYVPIQQQYMSRT
-636 HCYRGAVGARS
+636 VIAARS
-647 APRRAASSAPRLD
+647 AHGQRLAGQLRALLASMNPNLPIVQALTFDAYSQLGLLPQRIAASVAGSLG
-660 EPESSHRASA
+660 
-670 HLRRLLAAGTASATH
+670 LVGVLLAAIGIYGVTAYMVSSRTREIGIRMALGAERASVVRMVLRQGLTLTMIGAAIGLAVAAAAS
-685 RGVGRRQPRTCRR
+685 RLLGSLLFGVGATDPLTFIGSTLLFF
-698 VAGGNRDLRRDGL
+698 V
-711 HGVEPH
+711 V
-717 ARDRHSDGA
+717 
-726 WRRARVGGAHGAA
+726 GAA
-739 AGADADDDRRGHR
+739 ACYV
-752 PGGRR
+752 
-757 RGKPPARLAALRRW
+757 PARRATAIGAMDALR
-771 RHRSVDLHRIDA
+771 HD
-783 AIFRRRCGGVLRAGT
+783 
-798 ARHRYRRDGRPPIRL
+798 
-813 GTIAPVR
+813 
-820 ETTSAAAMHL
+820 

>member
-143 SEQPGATPL
+143 SEQPAATPL

-175 VLNGRPLTVIGV
+175 VLNGRPFMVIGV

-199 SDLWVPVNMVGELAS
+199 SDVWVPVNMVGELAS

-529 VELRN
+529 VEPRN

-550 FATMKMALSTG
+550 FATMKMALLTG

-597 LQETGRPDAPDAVRQ
+597 LQETGRPDAPDAVRTLT
-612 QVPEPGRRSAAVR
+612 VVGVAR
-625 LRADSAAVYVT
+625 DSKYRNLGEDPRPFVYVPIQQQYMSRT
-636 HCYRGAVGARS
+636 VIAARS
-647 APRRAASSAPRLD
+647 AHGQRLAGELRALLASMNPNLPIVQSLTFDAYSQLGLLPQRIAASVAGSLG
-660 EPESSHRASA
+660 
-670 HLRRLLAAGTASATH
+670 LVGVLLAAIGIYGVTAYMVSSRTREIGIRMALGAERASVVRMVLRQGLTLTMIGAAIGLAVAAAAS
-685 RGVGRRQPRTCRR
+685 RLLGSLLFGVGATDPLTFIGSTLLFF
-698 VAGGNRDLRRDGL
+698 V
-711 HGVEPH
+711 V
-717 ARDRHSDGA
+717 
-726 WRRARVGGAHGAA
+726 GAA
-739 AGADADDDRRGHR
+739 ACYV
-752 PGGRR
+752 
-757 RGKPPARLAALRRW
+757 PARRATAIGAMDALRY
-771 RHRSVDLHRIDA
+771 D
-783 AIFRRRCGGVLRAGT
+783 
-798 ARHRYRRDGRPPIRL
+798 
-813 GTIAPVR
+813 
-820 ETTSAAAMHL
+820 

>member
-74 DNGSYSNYL
+74 DNGSYANYL

-143 SEQPGATPL
+143 SEQPAATPL

-175 VLNGRPLTVIGV
+175 VLNGRPFMVIGV

-199 SDLWVPVNMVGELAS
+199 SDLWVPVNMVGELAP

-550 FATMKMALSTG
+550 FATMKMALLTG

-597 LQETGRPDAPDAVRQ
+597 LQETGRPDAPDAVRTLT
-612 QVPEPGRRSAAVR
+612 VVGVAR
-625 LRADSAAVYVT
+625 DSKYRNLGEDPRPFVYVPIQQQYMSRT
-636 HCYRGAVGARS
+636 VIAARS
-647 APRRAASSAPRLD
+647 AHGQRLAGELRALLASMNPNLPIVQSLTFDAYSQLGLLPQRIAASVAGSLG
-660 EPESSHRASA
+660 
-670 HLRRLLAAGTASATH
+670 LVGVLLAAIGIYGVTAYMVSSRTREIGIRMALGAERASVVRMVLRQGLTLTMIGAAIGLAVAAAAS
-685 RGVGRRQPRTCRR
+685 RLLGSLLFGVGATDPLTFIGSTLLFF
-698 VAGGNRDLRRDGL
+698 V
-711 HGVEPH
+711 V
-717 ARDRHSDGA
+717 
-726 WRRARVGGAHGAA
+726 GAA
-739 AGADADDDRRGHR
+739 ACYV
-752 PGGRR
+752 
-757 RGKPPARLAALRRW
+757 PARRATAIGAMDALRY
-771 RHRSVDLHRIDA
+771 D
-783 AIFRRRCGGVLRAGT
+783 
-798 ARHRYRRDGRPPIRL
+798 
-813 GTIAPVR
+813 
-820 ETTSAAAMHL
+820 

>member
-1 MFDSWLQDLRY
+1 VFDSWLQDLRY

-143 SEQPGATPL
+143 SEQPAATPL

-175 VLNGRPLTVIGV
+175 VLNGRPFMVIGV

-214 RLPPAILTSRES
+214 RLPPAILASRES

-449 LFARALQRASE
+449 LFARALKRASE

-550 FATMKMALSTG
+550 FATMKMALLTG

-597 LQETGRPDAPDAVRQ
+597 LQETGRPDAPDAVRTLT
-612 QVPEPGRRSAAVR
+612 VVGVAR
-625 LRADSAAVYVT
+625 DSKYRNLGEDPRPFVYVPIQQQYMSRT
-636 HCYRGAVGARS
+636 VIAARS
-647 APRRAASSAPRLD
+647 AHGQRLAGELRALVASMNPNLPIVQALTFDAYSQLGLLPQRIAASVAGSLG
-660 EPESSHRASA
+660 
-670 HLRRLLAAGTASATH
+670 LVGVLLAAIGIYGVTAYMVSSRTREIGIRMALGAERASVVRMVLRQGLTLTMIGAAIGLAVAAAAS
-685 RGVGRRQPRTCRR
+685 RLLGSLLFGVGATDPLTFIGSTLLFF
-698 VAGGNRDLRRDGL
+698 V
-711 HGVEPH
+711 V
-717 ARDRHSDGA
+717 
-726 WRRARVGGAHGAA
+726 GAA
-739 AGADADDDRRGHR
+739 ACYV
-752 PGGRR
+752 
-757 RGKPPARLAALRRW
+757 PARRATTIGAMDALRY
-771 RHRSVDLHRIDA
+771 D
-783 AIFRRRCGGVLRAGT
+783 
-798 ARHRYRRDGRPPIRL
+798 
-813 GTIAPVR
+813 
-820 ETTSAAAMHL
+820 

>member
-143 SEQPGATPL
+143 SEQPAATPL

-175 VLNGRPLTVIGV
+175 VLNGRPFMVIGV

-401 APAFHASRA
+401 APACHASRA

-550 FATMKMALSTG
+550 FATMKMALLTG

-597 LQETGRPDAPDAVRQ
+597 LQETGRPDAPDAVRTLT
-612 QVPEPGRRSAAVR
+612 VVGVAR
-625 LRADSAAVYVT
+625 DSKYRNLGEDPRPFVYVPIQQQYMSRT
-636 HCYRGAVGARS
+636 VIAARS
-647 APRRAASSAPRLD
+647 AHGQRLAGQLRALLASMNPNLPIVQALTFDAYSQLGLLPQRIAASVAGSLG
-660 EPESSHRASA
+660 
-670 HLRRLLAAGTASATH
+670 LVGVLLAAIGIYGVTAYMVSSRTREIGIRMALGAERASVVRMVLRQGLTLTMIGAAIGLAVAAAAS
-685 RGVGRRQPRTCRR
+685 RLLGSLLFGVGATDPLTFIGSTLLFF
-698 VAGGNRDLRRDGL
+698 V
-711 HGVEPH
+711 V
-717 ARDRHSDGA
+717 
-726 WRRARVGGAHGAA
+726 GAA
-739 AGADADDDRRGHR
+739 ACYV
-752 PGGRR
+752 
-757 RGKPPARLAALRRW
+757 PARRATAIGAMDALRY
-771 RHRSVDLHRIDA
+771 D
-783 AIFRRRCGGVLRAGT
+783 
-798 ARHRYRRDGRPPIRL
+798 
-813 GTIAPVR
+813 
-820 ETTSAAAMHL
+820 

>member
-107 RGKDGAERIYG
+107 RGKDGVERIYG

-143 SEQPGATPL
+143 SEQPAATPL

-175 VLNGRPLTVIGV
+175 VLNGRPFMVIGV

-529 VELRN
+529 VEPRN

-550 FATMKMALSTG
+550 FATMKMALLTG

-597 LQETGRPDAPDAVRQ
+597 LQENGRPDAPDAVRTLT
-612 QVPEPGRRSAAVR
+612 VVGVAR
-625 LRADSAAVYVT
+625 DSKYRNLGEDPRPFVYVPIQQQYLSRT
-636 HCYRGAVGARS
+636 VIAARS
-647 APRRAASSAPRLD
+647 AHGQRLAGELRALVASMNPNLPIVQSLTFDAYSQLGLLPQRIAASVAGSLG
-660 EPESSHRASA
+660 
-670 HLRRLLAAGTASATH
+670 LVGVLLAAIGIYGVTAYMVSSRTREIGIRMALGAERASVVRMVLRQGLTLTMIGAAIGLAVAAAAS
-685 RGVGRRQPRTCRR
+685 RLLGSLLFGVGATDPLTFIGSTLLFF
-698 VAGGNRDLRRDGL
+698 V
-711 HGVEPH
+711 V
-717 ARDRHSDGA
+717 
-726 WRRARVGGAHGAA
+726 GAA
-739 AGADADDDRRGHR
+739 ACYV
-752 PGGRR
+752 
-757 RGKPPARLAALRRW
+757 PARRATAIGAMDALRY
-771 RHRSVDLHRIDA
+771 D
-783 AIFRRRCGGVLRAGT
+783 
-798 ARHRYRRDGRPPIRL
+798 
-813 GTIAPVR
+813 
-820 ETTSAAAMHL
+820 

>member
-46 ALLFKPP
+46 VLLFKPP

-107 RGKDGAERIYG
+107 RGKDGVERIYG

-143 SEQPGATPL
+143 SEQPGATPF

-597 LQETGRPDAPDAVRQ
+597 LQETGRPDAPDAVRTLT
-612 QVPEPGRRSAAVR
+612 VVGVAR
-625 LRADSAAVYVT
+625 DSKYRNLGEDPRPFVYVPIQQQYMSRT
-636 HCYRGAVGARS
+636 VIAARS
-647 APRRAASSAPRLD
+647 AHGQRLAGELRALLASMNPNLPIVQALTFDAYSQLGLLPQRIAASVAGSLG
-660 EPESSHRASA
+660 
-670 HLRRLLAAGTASATH
+670 LVGVLLAAIGIYGVTAYLVSSRTREIGIRMALGAERASVVRMVLRQGLTLTMIGAAIGLAVAAAASRLLGSLLFGIGATDPLTFI
-685 RGVGRRQPRTCRR
+685 GSTLLFFV
-698 VAGGNRDLRRDGL
+698 V
-711 HGVEPH
+711 
-717 ARDRHSDGA
+717 
-726 WRRARVGGAHGAA
+726 GAA
-739 AGADADDDRRGHR
+739 ACYV
-752 PGGRR
+752 
-757 RGKPPARLAALRRW
+757 PARRATAIGAMDALRY
-771 RHRSVDLHRIDA
+771 D
-783 AIFRRRCGGVLRAGT
+783 
-798 ARHRYRRDGRPPIRL
+798 
-813 GTIAPVR
+813 
-820 ETTSAAAMHL
+820 

>member
-107 RGKDGAERIYG
+107 RGKDGVERIYG

-264 GKGLRVV
+264 GRGLRVV

-529 VELRN
+529 VEPRN

-597 LQETGRPDAPDAVRQ
+597 LQENGRPDAPDAVRTLT
-612 QVPEPGRRSAAVR
+612 VVGVAR
-625 LRADSAAVYVT
+625 DSKYRNLGEDPRPFVYVPIQQQYMSRT
-636 HCYRGAVGARS
+636 VIAARS
-647 APRRAASSAPRLD
+647 AHGQRLAGELRALLASMNPNLPIVQSLTFDAYSQLGLLPQRIAASVAGSLG
-660 EPESSHRASA
+660 
-670 HLRRLLAAGTASATH
+670 LVGVLLAAIGIYGVTAYMVSSRTREIGIRMALGAERASVVRMVLRQGLTLTMIGAAIGLAVAAAAS
-685 RGVGRRQPRTCRR
+685 RLLGSLLFGVGATDPLTFIGSTLLFF
-698 VAGGNRDLRRDGL
+698 V
-711 HGVEPH
+711 V
-717 ARDRHSDGA
+717 
-726 WRRARVGGAHGAA
+726 GAA
-739 AGADADDDRRGHR
+739 ACYV
-752 PGGRR
+752 
-757 RGKPPARLAALRRW
+757 PARRATAIGAMDALRY
-771 RHRSVDLHRIDA
+771 D
-783 AIFRRRCGGVLRAGT
+783 
-798 ARHRYRRDGRPPIRL
+798 
-813 GTIAPVR
+813 
-820 ETTSAAAMHL
+820 

>member
-1 MFDSWLQDLRY
+1 MVDSWLQDLRY

-74 DNGSYSNYL
+74 DNGSYSDYL

-143 SEQPGATPL
+143 SEQPAATPL

-175 VLNGRPLTVIGV
+175 VLNGRPFMVIGV

-214 RLPPAILTSRES
+214 RLPPSILTSRES

-321 VRLAIGAGRG
+321 VRRAIGAGRG

-410 EVVGALKSDTQGGP
+410 EVLGALKSDTQGGP

-550 FATMKMALSTG
+550 FATMKMALLTG

-597 LQETGRPDAPDAVRQ
+597 LQETGRPDAPDAVRTLT
-612 QVPEPGRRSAAVR
+612 VVGVAR
-625 LRADSAAVYVT
+625 DSKYRNLGEDPRPFVYVPIQQQYMSRT
-636 HCYRGAVGARS
+636 VIAARS
-647 APRRAASSAPRLD
+647 AHGQRLAGELRALVASINPNLPIVQSLTFDAYSQLGLLPQRIAASVAGSLG
-660 EPESSHRASA
+660 
-670 HLRRLLAAGTASATH
+670 LVGVLLAAIGIYGVTAYMVSSRTH
-685 RGVGRRQPRTCRR
+685 EIGIRMALGAERASVVRMVLRQGLTLTMIGAAIGLAVAAAASRLLGSLLFGVGATDPLTFIGSTLLFF
-698 VAGGNRDLRRDGL
+698 V
-711 HGVEPH
+711 V
-717 ARDRHSDGA
+717 
-726 WRRARVGGAHGAA
+726 GAA
-739 AGADADDDRRGHR
+739 ACYV
-752 PGGRR
+752 
-757 RGKPPARLAALRRW
+757 PARRATAIGAMDALRY
-771 RHRSVDLHRIDA
+771 D
-783 AIFRRRCGGVLRAGT
+783 
-798 ARHRYRRDGRPPIRL
+798 
-813 GTIAPVR
+813 
-820 ETTSAAAMHL
+820 

>member
-74 DNGSYSNYL
+74 DNGSYPNYL
-83 DIRARNTVFS
+83 DIRARNTVFTD
-93 GIYAYRLGP
+93 IYAYRFGG
-102 EPMSL
+102 EAMSL
-107 RGKDGAERIYG
+107 GGREGAERIYG

-143 SEQPGATPL
+143 SEQPAATPL

-175 VLNGRPLTVIGV
+175 VLNGRPFMVIGV

-271 ASSPVPGDGAP
+271 ASSPVPGDGTP

-529 VELRN
+529 VEPRN

-550 FATMKMALSTG
+550 FATMKMALLTG

-597 LQETGRPDAPDAVRQ
+597 LQETGRPDAPDAVRTLT
-612 QVPEPGRRSAAVR
+612 VVGVAR
-625 LRADSAAVYVT
+625 DSKYRNLGEDPRPFVYVPIQQQYISRT
-636 HCYRGAVGARS
+636 VIAARS
-647 APRRAASSAPRLD
+647 ARGQRLAGELRALLASMNPNLPIVQSLTFDAYSQLGLLPQRIAASVAGSLG
-660 EPESSHRASA
+660 
-670 HLRRLLAAGTASATH
+670 LVGVLLAAIGIYGVTAYMVSSRTREIGIRMALGAERASVVRMVLRQGLTLTMIGAAIGLAVAAAAS
-685 RGVGRRQPRTCRR
+685 RLLGSLLFGVGATDPLTFIGSTLLFF
-698 VAGGNRDLRRDGL
+698 V
-711 HGVEPH
+711 V
-717 ARDRHSDGA
+717 
-726 WRRARVGGAHGAA
+726 GAA
-739 AGADADDDRRGHR
+739 ACYV
-752 PGGRR
+752 
-757 RGKPPARLAALRRW
+757 PARRATAIGAMDALRY
-771 RHRSVDLHRIDA
+771 D
-783 AIFRRRCGGVLRAGT
+783 
-798 ARHRYRRDGRPPIRL
+798 
-813 GTIAPVR
+813 
-820 ETTSAAAMHL
+820 

>member
-143 SEQPGATPL
+143 SEQPAATPL

-175 VLNGRPLTVIGV
+175 VLNGRPFMVIGV

-597 LQETGRPDAPDAVRQ
+597 LQETGRPDAPDAVRTLT
-612 QVPEPGRRSAAVR
+612 VVGVAR
-625 LRADSAAVYVT
+625 DSKYRNLGEDPRPFVYVPIQQQYMSRT
-636 HCYRGAVGARS
+636 VIAARS
-647 APRRAASSAPRLD
+647 AHGQRLAGELRALLASMNPNLPIVQALTFDAYSRLGLLPQRIAASVAGSLG
-660 EPESSHRASA
+660 
-670 HLRRLLAAGTASATH
+670 LVGVLLAAIGIYGVTAYMVSSRTREIGIRMALGAERASVVRMVLRQGLTLTMIGAAIGLAVAAAAS
-685 RGVGRRQPRTCRR
+685 RLLGSLLFGVGATDPLTFIGSTLLFF
-698 VAGGNRDLRRDGL
+698 V
-711 HGVEPH
+711 V
-717 ARDRHSDGA
+717 
-726 WRRARVGGAHGAA
+726 GAA
-739 AGADADDDRRGHR
+739 ACYV
-752 PGGRR
+752 
-757 RGKPPARLAALRRW
+757 PARRATAIGAMDALRY
-771 RHRSVDLHRIDA
+771 D
-783 AIFRRRCGGVLRAGT
+783 
-798 ARHRYRRDGRPPIRL
+798 
-813 GTIAPVR
+813 
-820 ETTSAAAMHL
+820 

>member
-74 DNGSYSNYL
+74 DNGSYSDYL

-93 GIYAYRLGP
+93 GMYAYRLGP

-143 SEQPGATPL
+143 SEQPAATPL

-175 VLNGRPLTVIGV
+175 VLNGRPFMVIGV

-264 GKGLRVV
+264 GRGLRVV

-410 EVVGALKSDTQGGP
+410 DVVGALKSDTQGGP

-529 VELRN
+529 LELRN

-550 FATMKMALSTG
+550 FATMKMALLTG

-597 LQETGRPDAPDAVRQ
+597 LQETGRPDAPDAVRTLT
-612 QVPEPGRRSAAVR
+612 VVGVAR
-625 LRADSAAVYVT
+625 DSKYRNLGEDPRPFVYVPIQQQYMSRT
-636 HCYRGAVGARS
+636 VIAARS
-647 APRRAASSAPRLD
+647 ARGQRLAGELRALLASMNPNLPIVQSLTFDAYSQLGLLPQRIAASVAGSLG
-660 EPESSHRASA
+660 
-670 HLRRLLAAGTASATH
+670 LVGVLLAAIGIYGVTACMVSSRTREIGIRMALGAERASVVRMVLRQGLTLTMIGAAIGLAVAAAAS
-685 RGVGRRQPRTCRR
+685 RLLGSLLFGVGATDPLTFIGSTLLFF
-698 VAGGNRDLRRDGL
+698 V
-711 HGVEPH
+711 V
-717 ARDRHSDGA
+717 
-726 WRRARVGGAHGAA
+726 GAA
-739 AGADADDDRRGHR
+739 ACYV
-752 PGGRR
+752 
-757 RGKPPARLAALRRW
+757 PARRATAIGAMDALRY
-771 RHRSVDLHRIDA
+771 D
-783 AIFRRRCGGVLRAGT
+783 
-798 ARHRYRRDGRPPIRL
+798 
-813 GTIAPVR
+813 
-820 ETTSAAAMHL
+820 

>member
-143 SEQPGATPL
+143 SEQPAATPL

-175 VLNGRPLTVIGV
+175 VLNGRPFMVIGV

-550 FATMKMALSTG
+550 FATMKMALLTG

-597 LQETGRPDAPDAVRQ
+597 LQENGRPDAPDAVRTLT
-612 QVPEPGRRSAAVR
+612 VVGVAR
-625 LRADSAAVYVT
+625 DSKYRNLGEDPRPFVYVPIQQQYMSRT
-636 HCYRGAVGARS
+636 VIAARS
-647 APRRAASSAPRLD
+647 AHGQRLAGELRALLASMNPNLPIVQSLTFDAYSQLGLLPQRIAASVAGSLG
-660 EPESSHRASA
+660 
-670 HLRRLLAAGTASATH
+670 LVGVLLAAIGIYGVTAYMVSSRTREIGIRMALGAERASVVRMVLRQGLTLTMIGAAIGLAVAAAAS
-685 RGVGRRQPRTCRR
+685 RLLGSLLFGVGATDPLTFIGSTLLFF
-698 VAGGNRDLRRDGL
+698 V
-711 HGVEPH
+711 V
-717 ARDRHSDGA
+717 
-726 WRRARVGGAHGAA
+726 GAA
-739 AGADADDDRRGHR
+739 ACYV
-752 PGGRR
+752 
-757 RGKPPARLAALRRW
+757 PARRATAIGAMDALRY
-771 RHRSVDLHRIDA
+771 D
-783 AIFRRRCGGVLRAGT
+783 
-798 ARHRYRRDGRPPIRL
+798 
-813 GTIAPVR
+813 
-820 ETTSAAAMHL
+820 

>member
-143 SEQPGATPL
+143 SEQPAATPL

-175 VLNGRPLTVIGV
+175 VLNGRPFMVIGV

-264 GKGLRVV
+264 GRGLRVV

-529 VELRN
+529 VEPRH

-597 LQETGRPDAPDAVRQ
+597 LQETGRPDAPDAVRTLT
-612 QVPEPGRRSAAVR
+612 VVGVAR
-625 LRADSAAVYVT
+625 DSKYRNLGEDPRPFVYVPIQQQYMSRT
-636 HCYRGAVGARS
+636 VIAARS
-647 APRRAASSAPRLD
+647 AHGQRLAGELRALLASMNPNLPIVQALTFDAYSQLGLLPQRIAASVAGSLG
-660 EPESSHRASA
+660 
-670 HLRRLLAAGTASATH
+670 LVGVLLAAIGIYGVTAYMVSSRTREIGIRMALGAERASVVRMVLRQGLTLTMIGAAIGLAVAAAAS
-685 RGVGRRQPRTCRR
+685 RLLGSLLFGVGATDPLTFIGSTLLFF
-698 VAGGNRDLRRDGL
+698 V
-711 HGVEPH
+711 V
-717 ARDRHSDGA
+717 
-726 WRRARVGGAHGAA
+726 GAA
-739 AGADADDDRRGHR
+739 ACYV
-752 PGGRR
+752 
-757 RGKPPARLAALRRW
+757 PARRATAIGAMDALRY
-771 RHRSVDLHRIDA
+771 D
-783 AIFRRRCGGVLRAGT
+783 
-798 ARHRYRRDGRPPIRL
+798 
-813 GTIAPVR
+813 
-820 ETTSAAAMHL
+820 